1 MGLIQ
6 QKYSHSQYP
15 QGLLDLRDQVDLR
28 DQQDRQ
34 VRQVRQVVMEQMG
47 PMAQQV
53 LPDQPA
59 HKDLLDLL
67 AHKDLRVL
75 MVVLVLLDL
84 PEQQQ
89 VLIHLRQAQDLLV

>member
-1 MGLIQ
+1 MMVVQ
-6 QKYSHSQYP
+6 AQRD
-15 QGLLDLRDQVDLR
+15 LLVLPDQVD
-28 DQQDRQ
+28 
-34 VRQVRQVVMEQMG
+34 RQVVMEQMG

-67 AHKDLRVL
+67 VHKGLRVL

-89 VLIHLRQAQDLLV
+89 VLVHLRQAQDLLV